1 MPVRMPYRNLNA
13 LLAKNEYSEIEFSG
27 FLGEDTSVIQQE
39 IFQQHYFEGALYI
52 RDSKEKRPR
61 WASLLD
67 EIAGTKIDVLSNK
80 SSSAVLLLRVDGR
93 VLAFTFGYGRFMLNS
108 CYFEQDFGLRTAL
121 NTLNHQSLRSVE
133 LHTLEDQP
141 IQKKTQATRGSE
153 ASVFGIDIFRDVLRA
168 VTGSPRAGV
177 GYKNISGGDAFY
189 SFGIDMVV
197 AEIPQIAANLLGY
210 YELELY
216 RSFFGW
222 VDNIRHVKEEAS
234 IASLNESLLE
244 AVKTRDR
251 GIVLTIPEVI
261 EWDSVLGFSFTRTK
275 RELSP
280 TIDTSKY
287 LENVDPNSVSIESLR
302 RDRLY
307 ITDMHDNEFGH
318 SIYKCLY
325 FELDGDD
332 VKNVFFG
339 GNGYE
344 INNSFMRA
352 IDATLD
358 RIDLS
363 TIKFPGVQTWVDNNK
378 KMIEME
384 GDYNQRVAHL
394 LRFHLLDKRL
404 VKSSKTTS
412 PIELCDLLT
421 SEKQLIHVKHR
432 KGGSAGL
439 SHLFAQGSVSA
450 EAILGDRMFRKEARK
465 VLRRVDKD
473 ADDLVPIDGL
483 KSADYEIIFLI
494 LGDDNASIKSS
505 LPFFSKVNLVRVY
518 ENISQRGY
526 AVKIAGAAVVARD
539 AA

>member
-1 MPVRMPYRNLNA
+1 MPNRKPYRNLNA
-13 LLAKNEYSEIEFSG
+13 LLAKNEYSEIDFSD
-27 FLGEDTSVIQQE
+27 FLGEDSPVTQLEVLE
-39 IFQQHYFEGALYI
+39 QHNFEGALYI
-52 RDSKEKRPR
+52 RNSQEKRPR
-61 WASLLD
+61 WASLVD
-67 EIAGTKIDVLSNK
+67 EIAGMEIGVLSNK
-80 SSSAVLLLRVDGR
+80 SSSAVLILRVDGR
-93 VLAFTFGYGRFMLNS
+93 VLAFTFGYGRFLLNT

-121 NTLNHQSLRSVE
+121 NTLNHQSLRSVD

-197 AEIPQIAANLLGY
+197 ADIPQIAANLLGY
-210 YELELY
+210 CELEIY
-216 RSFFGW
+216 KRSFGW
-222 VDNIRHVKEEAS
+222 VDNIRRVKDEAS

-244 AVKTRDR
+244 AVKTRNR
-251 GIVLTIPEVI
+251 GIVLTMPEII
-261 EWDSVLGFSFTRTK
+261 EWDSVLGFSFTRSK
-275 RELSP
+275 HELSP
-280 TIDTSKY
+280 TIDTNKY

-325 FELDGDD
+325 FELDDD
-332 VKNVFFG
+332 DAKNVFFG
-339 GNGYE
+339 GNWYE

-363 TIKFPGVQTWVDNNK
+363 GIQFPGVQTWVDDNK
-378 KMIEME
+378 KMIEKE
-384 GDYNQRVAHL
+384 GDYNQRVAHD

-421 SEKQLIHVKHR
+421 SEKQMIHVKHR

-450 EAILGDRMFRKEARK
+450 EALLGDRMFRKEARK
-465 VLRRVDKD
+465 VLRRVDSD
-473 ADDLVPIDGL
+473 AHDLVPIDGL

-494 LGDDNASIKSS
+494 LGDDNASVKSS
-505 LPFFSKVNLVRVY
+505 LPFFSKVNLARVY

>member
-1 MPVRMPYRNLNA
+1 
-13 LLAKNEYSEIEFSG
+13 
-27 FLGEDTSVIQQE
+27 
-39 IFQQHYFEGALYI
+39 
-52 RDSKEKRPR
+52 
-61 WASLLD
+61 
-67 EIAGTKIDVLSNK
+67 VLI
-80 SSSAVLLLRVDGR
+80 LRVNGR
-93 VLAFTFGYGRFMLNS
+93 VLAFTFGYGRFLLNT

>member
-1 MPVRMPYRNLNA
+1 MPNRKPYRNLNA
-13 LLAKNEYSEIEFSG
+13 LLAKNEYSEIDFSD
-27 FLGEDTSVIQQE
+27 FLGEDSPVTQLEVLE
-39 IFQQHYFEGALYI
+39 QHNFEGALYI
-52 RDSKEKRPR
+52 RNSQEKRPR
-61 WASLLD
+61 WASLVD
-67 EIAGTKIDVLSNK
+67 EIAGMEIGVLSNK
-80 SSSAVLLLRVDGR
+80 SSSAVLILRVDGR
-93 VLAFTFGYGRFMLNS
+93 VLAFTFGYGRFLLNT

-121 NTLNHQSLRSVE
+121 NTLNHQSLRSVD

-197 AEIPQIAANLLGY
+197 ADIPQIAANLLGY
-210 YELELY
+210 CELEIY
-216 RSFFGW
+216 KRSFGW
-222 VDNIRHVKEEAS
+222 VDNIRRVKDEAS

-244 AVKTRDR
+244 AVKTRNR
-251 GIVLTIPEVI
+251 GIVLTMPEII
-261 EWDSVLGFSFTRTK
+261 EWDSVLGFSFTRSK
-275 RELSP
+275 HELSP
-280 TIDTSKY
+280 TIDTNKY

-325 FELDGDD
+325 FELDDD
-332 VKNVFFG
+332 DAKNVFFG
-339 GNGYE
+339 GNWYE

-358 RIDLS
+358 RIGLS
-363 TIKFPGVQTWVDNNK
+363 GIQFPGVQTWVDDNK
-378 KMIEME
+378 KMIEKE
-384 GDYNQRVAHL
+384 GDYNQRVAHD

-421 SEKQLIHVKHR
+421 SEKQMIHVKHR

-450 EAILGDRMFRKEARK
+450 EALLGDRMFRKEARK
-465 VLRRVDKD
+465 VLRRVDSD
-473 ADDLVPIDGL
+473 AHDLVPIDGL

-494 LGDDNASIKSS
+494 LGDDNASVKSS
-505 LPFFSKVNLVRVY
+505 LPFFSKVNLARVY